1 MDWKCNSKVFLSRTQ
16 RVIQFL
22 GIPYAQ
28 PPKGDLRFAPPATS
42 PLPSWTGQ
50 RNASVFGPSCPQI
63 NTRKK
68 LHERLF
74 RRLLPQDLPDPGLD
88 EDCLF
93 LNIFK
98 PDGPRPAEGWP
109 VYVWF
114 HAGDFNSGTPAIWDA
129 SVFVTKQKV
138 LVVTVAYRLNILG
151 FFTTTDSEAPGNYG
165 MLDQIAALD
174 WVGSHIDNFGGTA
187 NNVVIYGHSAGAISV
202 GLHMMSPL
210 SRGKFSKAIAMSG
223 DPINSARTPQ
233 DEAAVVEQVRSKFGC
248 YRATADL
255 VRCLR
260 NVELKTLIQES
271 AFIETWGPIV
281 DADINNS
288 TDGPFLP
295 RHPRELAAEELY
307 AVPLISGYT
316 NNEQALAYIQ
326 SIGGE
331 SADGRLA
338 MSQFEAMIREESGA
352 TVLAPDENSTCELR
366 PELVAEAV
374 LFYYRPQPPSGDQRL
389 IRDQYLALQTEKN
402 YAAGLTQLAAKVS
415 AHPSGA
421 QAFVY
426 RFDYRSKTP
435 AVVRDVPEWAGV
447 PHLFEQPFVWGL
459 PYAAGTAV
467 QWNMADKKMAD
478 IVMSMLAGF
487 GRTGNPS
494 VNTIKWEPYEQSSPG
509 ILIVERNIDMNE
521 AGVVDYKALAFWNDY
536 YPVVLDAAVNNCCNA
551 TSLAGPRS
559 PRAHGLGLA
568 ALAALGFAWRN
579 LADHGLA

>member
-1 MDWKCNSKVFLSRTQ
+1 MPGRANPDDKPSHRLPSSGCLLRVYSSDARTPASRGMAGVRVVPRWRLQQ
-16 RVIQFL
+16 RHASNLGCFRVRHQAEGAGRDGGLPPEHPRVLHDHGLGGAGQLRHAGPDRGAGLGRQPHRQFRRD
-22 GIPYAQ
+22 GEQ
-28 PPKGDLRFAPPATS
+28 RGDLRAQRRGHQRGPAHDES
-42 PLPSWTGQ
+42 AEPRQVLQGH
-50 RNASVFGPSCPQI
+50 R
-63 NTRKK
+63 
-68 LHERLF
+68 HERRPHQL
-74 RRLLPQDLPDPGLD
+74 REDAPGRGGRGRAGRYSGARRHAIETRSPVGRLLRALPG
-88 EDCLF
+88 
-93 LNIFK
+93 
-98 PDGPRPAEGWP
+98 R
-109 VYVWF
+109 
-114 HAGDFNSGTPAIWDA
+114 
-129 SVFVTKQKV
+129 
-138 LVVTVAYRLNILG
+138 
-151 FFTTTDSEAPGNYG
+151 
-165 MLDQIAALD
+165 
-174 WVGSHIDNFGGTA
+174 
-187 NNVVIYGHSAGAISV
+187 
-202 GLHMMSPL
+202 
-210 SRGKFSKAIAMSG
+210 
-223 DPINSARTPQ
+223 
-233 DEAAVVEQVRSKFGC
+233 QVRSKFGC